1 MVNNLEYSEEQ
12 NRYADL
18 RIISEIKMKNKLVV
32 RVSSG
37 YRFGIVYNDAIM
49 KDNNELIEFYDSLLY
64 AGHSPQYWEKE
75 FEKELL
81 KIKEFSD
88 PNWMYNQSE

>member
-1 MVNNLEYSEEQ
+1 LVNNLEYSEEQ

-18 RIISEIKMKNKLVV
+18 RIISEIRMKNKLVV
-32 RVSSG
+32 RVCSG

-64 AGHSPQYWEKE
+64 AGHSPQYWANELEK
-75 FEKELL
+75 KLL
-81 KIKEFSD
+81 KMEESGD
-88 PNWMYNQSE
+88 TNWMNSQSE